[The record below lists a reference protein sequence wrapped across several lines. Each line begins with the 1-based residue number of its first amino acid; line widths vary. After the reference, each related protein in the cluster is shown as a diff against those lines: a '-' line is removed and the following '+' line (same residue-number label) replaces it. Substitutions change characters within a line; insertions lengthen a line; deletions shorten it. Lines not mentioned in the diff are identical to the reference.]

1 MSFDAPRI
9 AEHLRVEGDFR
20 DDHIV
25 SCGDLENTI
34 SDITELTAATACVNR
49 QFL

>member
-1 MSFDAPRI
+1 MSIDAPRT
-9 AEHLRVEGDFR
+9 AEHLLVEGVFR

-34 SDITELTAATACVNR
+34 SDIMEQTAATACVNQ